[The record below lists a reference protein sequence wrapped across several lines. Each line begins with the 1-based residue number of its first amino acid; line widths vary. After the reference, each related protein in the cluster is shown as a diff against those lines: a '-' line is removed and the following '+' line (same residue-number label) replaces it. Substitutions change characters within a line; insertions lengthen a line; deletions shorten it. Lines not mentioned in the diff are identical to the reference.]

1 MRDRGINRVSL
12 YRTSYIVM
20 VLDGQDMCDEM
31 K

>member
-1 MRDRGINRVSL
+1 MRDGRINKVGI
-12 YRTSYIVM
+12 YRTSYVVM

>member
-12 YRTSYIVM
+12 YRTIYVVM
-20 VLDGQDMCDEM
+20 VLDDQDMGDEM

>member
-1 MRDRGINRVSL
+1 MRDAGINRVSL
-12 YRTSYIVM
+12 YRTGYIVM